1 MINVLT
7 TSKVCLVLPAC
18 TVQAAKTAY
27 HLLARFPYTSSK
39 NMRTAA
45 GADELPEGRFHSHGV
60 LDPQSQAREYRN
72 AAGGAAATN
81 AGQPWNV
88 VAALATDAGN
98 AVARR
103 MQSLDFRGDEAARER
118 WLPKGPPSIHVI
130 YVHPCADVTTMAS

>member
-1 MINVLT
+1 M
-7 TSKVCLVLPAC
+7 
-18 TVQAAKTAY
+18 Y
-27 HLLARFPYTSSK
+27 HLLARFLYSQSR
-39 NMRTAA
+39 NIRVVI

-88 VAALATDAGN
+88 VAALANDAGN

-103 MQSLDFRGDEAARER
+103 MQSLDFRGDEGARER
-118 WLPKGPPSIHVI
+118 
-130 YVHPCADVTTMAS
+130 